1 MPICVSPITL
11 CSHLTSVQII
21 LSSSCFFTIRIF
33 VLSAILSLQVLFNP
47 FFTLHQKSTCVT
59 RHMKSVKSVGEH
71 KNWQTAFRLLFFS
84 FLIGV
89 NFMVHIWCICKLHYF
104 RNCILWI
111 PFDLIFL
118 VWYLFFNFSESFIF
132 KGLNPDY
139 VNFDTLPSFWPNDI
153 FNSLQF
159 QSIKSKYNFKWKFWK
174 YGIIRKQRLFY
185 CICFGWDSVVPILR
199 EIRFQTWRY
208 IFGYN
213 LGFRELILCRF
224 HLL

>member
-84 FLIGV
+84 CLIGV
-89 NFMVHIWCICKLHYF
+89 NFMVHIWCICKLH
-104 RNCILWI
+104 I
-111 PFDLIFL
+111 IFET
-118 VWYLFFNFSESFIF
+118 VYIGYHSILFFSFDIYFSTFPKVSYL
-132 KGLNPDY
+132 KD
-139 VNFDTLPSFWPNDI
+139 
-153 FNSLQF
+153 
-159 QSIKSKYNFKWKFWK
+159 
-174 YGIIRKQRLFY
+174 
-185 CICFGWDSVVPILR
+185 
-199 EIRFQTWRY
+199 
-208 IFGYN
+208 
-213 LGFRELILCRF
+213 
-224 HLL
+224 